1 MASSFKTASARI
13 VSHVPSSVRSWAG
26 FHGPYLPGGRSRQG
40 APVPQLER
48 NRVDHLPVV
57 PPLTAHPAADSSG
70 SIRAQGLIRH
80 LASTNHQQG

>member
-40 APVPQLER
+40 APCRSL
-48 NRVDHLPVV
+48 NGI
-57 PPLTAHPAADSSG
+57 A
-70 SIRAQGLIRH
+70 LITCRW
-80 LASTNHQQG
+80 SRP